1 MIMPDSGDQAR
12 KLAASFAGLA
22 AQVEAYRD
30 SHLSELTKKQQAF
43 LDRVSQGLEDAH
55 DKFVGI
61 AIQETL
67 DSIAGDVKQL
77 DVVTDDAKR
86 ALNHLNS
93 VSEGLKIAAGLA
105 DLSAAI
111 VTADYGAIPSAI
123 KGIADAVAKKTDK

>member
-1 MIMPDSGDQAR
+1 MMSDSGDQAR
-12 KLAASFAGLA
+12 RLAASFAGLA

-30 SHLSELTKKQQAF
+30 SHVSELTNRQQAF
-43 LDRVSQGLEDAH
+43 LDDVAQALDDAQ

-67 DSIAGDVKQL
+67 DSIAGNVKQL
-77 DVVTDDAKR
+77 EAVTQDAKH

-93 VSEGLKIAAGLA
+93 ISEGLKIAAGLA
-105 DLSAAI
+105 GLAGAI

-123 KGIADAVAKKTDK
+123 KGIADAVANKTDR